1 MRDLLHAEISAQAAL
16 RPDALA
22 IVAPGERLSYAEL
35 EEASNRLA
43 RLLRAVGCGRGDR
56 VCLLMPKG
64 PAVVVAIL
72 AVLKAD
78 AIWVPLDT
86 SSPAARLR
94 KMIASCEPRWILAA
108 DDDVGVLDE
117 LFADPEFPATHAVGW
132 LSQSST
138 KGRAFRPAFT
148 WTDLVGYSSA
158 PVHGASGPDDPAHI
172 LFTSGSTGDPKGV
185 VITHSNVLHFVRW
198 ARAFFGTTPGDRI
211 SWHPP
216 LYFDLATFDIFGTL
230 GAGATLYPMPPEL
243 SLLPYRLADFI
254 RNTELTQW
262 FSVPSVLNYMAKF
275 DAVRP
280 GDFPSVRRVLWC
292 GEVLPTPT
300 LIYWMQRL
308 PHATFTNLY
317 GPTEATIASSYF
329 TVPACPED
337 ERADIPIGRACP
349 GEELLVLDESLRP
362 LPAGEIG
369 DLYIRGVGLSP
380 GYWRDEEKTRSAFLP
395 NPLGGSPGDRIY
407 RTGDLAR
414 LGSDGFVY
422 YVGRS
427 DTQIK
432 SRGYRIELGEI
443 EAALHSLGLLRECA
457 VVGVPSTGFEGTAI
471 CCAYVLDGIHIVT
484 PIRLRR
490 RLTKLVPSYMLPA
503 RWLELD
509 VLQRNAN
516 GKIDRPALRAMFH
529 DPEVST
535 VSPGRRSAGRRPARK
550 TGEQSAT
557 GLRARR
563 PRRNGADART
573 DDQAGAGTPT
583 GEETA

>member
-1 MRDLLHAEISAQAAL
+1 MRDLLHAEITAQAAL
-16 RPDALA
+16 RPDAPA
-22 IVAPGERLSYAEL
+22 IVTAGEQMTYGEL

-43 RLLRAVGCGRGDR
+43 RLLRAAGCGRGDR

-64 PAVVVAIL
+64 AAVVTAIL
-72 AVLKAD
+72 GVLKAD
-78 AIWVPLDT
+78 AVWVPIDP
-86 SSPAARLR
+86 SSPAARIR
-94 KMIASCEPRWILAA
+94 KVLASCESKWILAA
-108 DDDVGVLDE
+108 DMGVGVLDE
-117 LFADPEFPATHAVGW
+117 LFEDANFAAKHSVGW
-132 LSQSST
+132 LSSARTDERS
-138 KGRAFRPAFT
+138 FRPAFT
-148 WTDLVGYSSA
+148 WADLAGYSSA
-158 PVHGASGPDDPAHI
+158 PMHCASDPDDPAHI
-172 LFTSGSTGDPKGV
+172 LFTSGSTGVPKGV
-185 VITHSNVLHFVRW
+185 VITHRNVLTFVRW
-198 ARAFFGTTPGDRI
+198 ARRYFGTTPDDRI

-216 LYFDLATFDIFGTL
+216 LHFDLATYDIFGTL
-230 GAGATLYPMPPEL
+230 GAGAALYPVPPDL
-243 SLLPYRLADFI
+243 SLLPHRLAEFI
-254 RNTELTQW
+254 RNAELTQW

-275 DAVRP
+275 DAVRY

-300 LIYWMQRL
+300 LIYWMQRM

-349 GEELLVLDESLRP
+349 GEELLVLDDMMRP

-380 GYWRDEEKTRSAFLP
+380 GYWRDEEKTRNAFLP
-395 NPLGGSPGDRIY
+395 NPLGGTRGDRIY

-422 YVGRS
+422 YVGRA

-443 EAALHSLGLLRECA
+443 ETALHSLGVLRECA
-457 VVGVPSTGFEGTAI
+457 VVGVPSAGFEGTAI
-471 CCAYVLDGIHIVT
+471 CCTYVPDGGEPVT
-484 PIRLRR
+484 PARLRE

-509 VLQRNAN
+509 VLPKNGN
-516 GKIDRPALRAMFH
+516 GKIDRPALRAMFEKR
-529 DPEVST
+529 EV
-535 VSPGRRSAGRRPARK
+535 
-550 TGEQSAT
+550 
-557 GLRARR
+557 
-563 PRRNGADART
+563 RT
-573 DDQAGAGTPT
+573 A
-583 GEETA
+583 